1 MQINTVGYNG
11 QVKIRQNIIKYTDIG
26 GSCTN
31 YVSQSIGNK
40 EGGGIEFDDIGQCP
54 YNKHGEMFKI

>member
-1 MQINTVGYNG
+1 M
-11 QVKIRQNIIKYTDIG
+11 KIRQNIIKYTDIG